1 MNYAKEEENA
11 EDDLSLNHLAGIAA
25 LACAGILGLSV
36 LVATWMFGNPLRPI
50 PDSSLQNQTKIGMK
64 NR

>member
-1 MNYAKEEENA
+1 MNYAKDK

-25 LACAGILGLSV
+25 LACAGIIGLSL
-36 LVATWMFGNPLRPI
+36 LVAAWMFGNPLKPI
-50 PDSSLQNQTKIGMK
+50 TDSSRQHQTKIGIK

>member
-1 MNYAKEEENA
+1 MNYAKDE

-25 LACAGILGLSV
+25 LACAGVIGLSV
-36 LVATWMFGNPLRPI
+36 LVATWMFGNPLKPI
-50 PDSSLQNQTKIGMK
+50 PDSSHQHQAKIGMK

>member
-1 MNYAKEEENA
+1 MNYAKDE

-25 LACAGILGLSV
+25 LACAGIIGLSF
-36 LVATWMFGNPLRPI
+36 LVATWMFGNPLKPI
-50 PDSSLQNQTKIGMK
+50 PDSSLQNQTKIGIK

>member
-1 MNYAKEEENA
+1 MNYAKDE

-25 LACAGILGLSV
+25 LACAGIIGLSL
-36 LVATWMFGNPLRPI
+36 LVATWMFGNTLKPI
-50 PDSSLQNQTKIGMK
+50 PDSSLQNQTKIGIK

>member
-1 MNYAKEEENA
+1 MNYAKEEENVD
-11 EDDLSLNHLAGIAA
+11 DDLSLNHLAGIAA